1 MLIDWHDFWTAN
13 HAPYTCF
20 VCGNKIREGE
30 MALVEY
36 GWIGGSFSIPNRP
49 LYFHPNCLETFC
61 KSGMN
66 EIRRLRRKREKEN
79 Q

>member
-1 MLIDWHDFWTAN
+1 MLINWSDYWN
-13 HAPYTCF
+13 CVYAPFVCF
-20 VCGNKIREGE
+20 VCGDKIREGE
-30 MALVEY
+30 MALVEH

-61 KSGMN
+61 KSGMS
-66 EIRRLRRKREKEN
+66 EIRRLRKREKTN